1 MKSNILCV
9 GCSHSHTGWG
19 KSWPDFLSTS
29 LNKNLIRASSP
40 GAGNSFFIEKI
51 NHAIQ
56 HNDIDLVVVQLT
68 EPSRVVTGFSF
79 YENKN
84 YPDFYND
91 PNKINDLACY
101 TWNVCDNEKNFRSML
116 NKNTSIDHIWIS
128 NVSLSKWTAYKVM
141 QDIALIQYICFKFN
155 IPVVFWSWFVPNFLH
170 FFNPSLAKNHC
181 NSFPRAFKLELS
193 SPWAASWA
201 FSSSFCFLSAA
212 FSTSNTLTFVFSS
225 VTCTCRL

>member
-1 MKSNILCV
+1 MLFRS
-9 GCSHSHTGWG
+9 
-19 KSWPDFLSTS
+19 
-29 LNKNLIRASSP
+29 
-40 GAGNSFFIEKI
+40 
-51 NHAIQ
+51 IQ

-116 NKNTSIDHIWIS
+116 NKNTSIDHIWIP

-155 IPVVFWSWFVPNFLH
+155 IPVVFWSWFVPMEELFLPMYDWVKENIKYVPGCGQNWLNQNKVPCIPNDGH
-170 FFNPSLAKNHC
+170 
-181 NSFPRAFKLELS
+181 
-193 SPWAASWA
+193 
-201 FSSSFCFLSAA
+201 
-212 FSTSNTLTFVFSS
+212 
-225 VTCTCRL
+225 